1 MKNFYKRGRC
11 NGASHLFTYIQLMK
25 YLIFMVA
32 MLLSFAAQAQTAT
45 VKKESKPNVTVTADG
60 NFVAIPKAAATETAE
75 KTDKTYTDREGKVY
89 PVYRTKKGK
98 HFVMRVSKKTGN
110 PYKYYLEL
118 PGERK

>member
-1 MKNFYKRGRC
+1 MALLFVYFNLLRMKRYFLM
-11 NGASHLFTYIQLMK
+11 LFLS
-25 YLIFMVA
+25 LVA
-32 MLLSFAAQAQTAT
+32 LALEAQTT
-45 VKKESKPNVTVTADG
+45 TTKKESKPNVTVTADG
-60 NFVAIPKAAATETAE
+60 NFVAIPKAATTETAE

-118 PGERK
+118 PGEK